1 MRTTLTIDDSLM
13 QQVVK
18 ATGRRSPLEA
28 VREAL
33 QAYVRQEKL
42 KKVIALRGTMEIDDN
57 WQSLRQLETAPL
69 NPASTRA

>member
-1 MRTTLTIDDSLM
+1 MRTTLTIDDALM

-42 KKVIALRGTMEIDDN
+42 KRVIALRGTMEIDDN

-69 NPASTRA
+69 DQTAART

>member
-33 QAYVRQEKL
+33 QAYVRQEQL
-42 KKVIALRGTMEIDDN
+42 KKVIALRGAMDIDDN

-69 NPASTRA
+69 DPTSTRA